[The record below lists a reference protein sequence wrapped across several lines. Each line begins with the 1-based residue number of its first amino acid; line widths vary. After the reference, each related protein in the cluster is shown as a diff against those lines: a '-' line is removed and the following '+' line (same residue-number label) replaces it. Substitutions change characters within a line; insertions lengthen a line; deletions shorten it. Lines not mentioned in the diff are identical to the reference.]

1 MNTHEKTTTDA
12 KNTNKL
18 LGDHATAWTTI
29 FETRADARLSDFERE
44 PLDKKTAVVCTAFR
58 HHLPER

>member
-18 LGDHATAWTTI
+18 LGDHATVWATI
-29 FETRADARLSDFERE
+29 FETRADGRLSDFERE
-44 PLDKKTAVVCTAFR
+44 PLDKKTS
-58 HHLPER
+58 ER